1 MSSLR
6 IEYIDSRKLEAKPD
20 AGVVADGPIMVMP
33 FTNAAQAEQA
43 AQLMAS
49 RAGTSG
55 LLLAVHDEDRA
66 GFIRM
71 VNLAFQKTHS
81 THFGYVAQDAF
92 AGRQWLHLAI
102 EALGSEQV
110 LLGFNDGKWAGALA
124 GFGLAQRAW
133 AMHNYQGDFFH
144 PGYQRH
150 FADAELTLLAMQSGK
165 YAYEPNSLLVE
176 VDWQK
181 DQGQVDAADRQLFLE
196 RKASRFDGKVTH
208 PQLLGLFS

>member
-1 MSSLR
+1 VSGLR
-6 IEYIDSRKLEAKPD
+6 IEYIGSRELQAKPD
-20 AGVVADGPIMVMP
+20 AGVVADGPLVVLP
-33 FTNAAQAEQA
+33 YTNLGQAEQA

-49 RAGTSG
+49 RAGSSG

-92 AGRQWLHLAI
+92 AGRQWLRLAV
-102 EALGSEQV
+102 EALGGERV

-133 AMHNYQGDFFH
+133 AQGNYAGSFFY

-150 FADAELTLLAMQSGK
+150 YADAELTLCAMQCGK
-165 YAYEPNSLLVE
+165 YAYDANSVLLE

-181 DQGQVDAADRQLFLE
+181 DQSQVDAADRQLFLE
-196 RKASRFDGKVTH
+196 RKASGFDSKITH

>member
-1 MSSLR
+1 MTSLR
-6 IEYIDSRKLEAKPD
+6 IEYIDSRVLEAKPD
-20 AGVVADGPIMVMP
+20 VAIVSDGPIMVMP
-33 FTNAAQAEQA
+33 FTNRAQAEQA
-43 AQLMAS
+43 AQLMAA

-55 LLLAVHDEDRA
+55 LLLAVHDDDRT

-92 AGRQWLHLAI
+92 AGRQWLRLAI

-133 AMHNYQGDFFH
+133 AQDNYAGSFFY
-144 PGYQRH
+144 PRYQRH
-150 FADAELTLLAMQSGK
+150 YADAELTLLALQSGS
-165 YAYEPNSLLVE
+165 YAYEPNALLVE
-176 VDWQK
+176 VDWLK
-181 DQGQVDAADRQLFLE
+181 DQSQVDTADRQLFLE
-196 RKASRFDGKVTH
+196 RKASGFGGKVTH
-208 PQLLGLFS
+208 PKLLGLFS